1 MKRLFSVFVVLALV
15 AAPASAHFIWL
26 VPSEP
31 DAGPN
36 TVHMVFS
43 DNLLPDPNPEL
54 LNKITQ
60 TVLQRRGT
68 KEQTQTIKYTKSK
81 QAFEVPVPEKGVHLV
96 TGVCKYGVFQRGES
110 DPMLLNY
117 YPKTIVGL
125 PLRGASPAL
134 LSQTTELLPL
144 EIVPVLEKGDR
155 AVRVLWQGKP
165 LEGAEVVVLLP
176 GEDKKPLEGKT
187 DKDGLFSLEKVQAG
201 GFVGIRARNT
211 EQKEGELEGKKY
223 KAIRHYATLTIPL
236 AGIRPAVPTAAVEDK
251 AVADKPPADPEATKL
266 LADARAARANWDN
279 FPGFS
284 ADMEVNIDG
293 KLFKCP
299 VKIDAKGEVHF
310 KLAGE
315 EISHWA
321 RRQLASL
328 VGHRLDNSGDLKSKC
343 AFADAVTD
351 HPLGRAI
358 QVLDDEFH
366 SSYRIRDRQVI
377 VVNRA
382 TQDSRFTITVLE
394 NRLNAE
400 MHYLPVAYVVNYW
413 DLKSGELKRS
423 DAHHHTWQRVG
434 TFDLPV
440 LLTVVTAL
448 PGKQE
453 ARSIKLSNH
462 QLLGEKGS

>member
-1 MKRLFSVFVVLALV
+1 MKRLCIVFVGLALT

-36 TVHMVFS
+36 SVHMVFS

-54 LNKITQ
+54 LNKIAQ
-60 TVLQRRGT
+60 TVLERRGSNGLP
-68 KEQTQTIKYTKSK
+68 QAIRYTKGK

-96 TGVCKYGVFQRGES
+96 TGVCKYGVFQRGDN

-125 PLRGASPAL
+125 PLRGESPDL
-134 LSQTTELLPL
+134 LSRTTETLPL
-144 EIVPVLEKGDR
+144 EIVPVLGKGER

-165 LEGAEVVVLLP
+165 LEGAEVAVLLP
-176 GEDKKPLEGKT
+176 GEGKKPLEGKT
-187 DKDGLFSLEKVQAG
+187 DKDGLFSLEKVELG
-201 GFVGIRARNT
+201 GLFGIRARHT
-211 EQKEGELEGKKY
+211 EPKEGELDGKKY

-236 AGIRPAVPTAAVEDK
+236 AGIRPTVPTAAVEDR
-251 AVADKPPADPEATKL
+251 AVANKPPADPEATKL
-266 LADARAARANWDN
+266 LAEARAARANWDN

-284 ADMEVNIDG
+284 ADMEINSDG
-293 KLFKCP
+293 KVFKCP
-299 VKIDAKGEVHF
+299 VQIDAKGEVHF
-310 KLAGE
+310 KLADE
-315 EISHWA
+315 AVSHWA

-328 VGHRLDNSGDLKSKC
+328 AGHRLDNSTDLHSSC
-343 AFADAVTD
+343 AFADSVAD

-358 QVLDDEFH
+358 RVLDDEFH

-377 VVNRA
+377 VVNRS
-382 TQDSRFTITVLE
+382 TKDSRFTITVLE
-394 NRLNAE
+394 NKLNE
-400 MHYLPVAYVVNYW
+400 ENRYLPVAYIVNYW
-413 DLKSGELKRS
+413 DLKSEELKRS
-423 DAHHHTWQRVG
+423 DAHHHVWRRVG
-434 TFDLPV
+434 TFDLPA

-462 QLLGEKGS
+462 HLLGQKGN